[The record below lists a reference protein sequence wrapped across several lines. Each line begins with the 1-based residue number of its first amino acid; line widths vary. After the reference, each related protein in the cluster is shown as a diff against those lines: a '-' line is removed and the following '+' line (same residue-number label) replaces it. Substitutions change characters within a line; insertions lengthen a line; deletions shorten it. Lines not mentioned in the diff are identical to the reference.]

1 MPQFTLQGEIGSD
14 SREVRFGLAKG
25 FEVDRED
32 AGWSAKLALVDH
44 ARFKLS
50 LRGSIGDD
58 GKAGFEVPASV
69 AINSLL
75 TVSTEL
81 IWTRESQTYSAGLN
95 VSATKRLTISPI
107 FYHDGKARAALFAT
121 WVPPG
126 ADNLQFDIGYD
137 QQRVIVGISTAI
149 NLRKLLRR

>member
-1 MPQFTLQGEIGSD
+1 M
-14 SREVRFGLAKG
+14 AKG

-121 WVPPG
+121 SVPPG